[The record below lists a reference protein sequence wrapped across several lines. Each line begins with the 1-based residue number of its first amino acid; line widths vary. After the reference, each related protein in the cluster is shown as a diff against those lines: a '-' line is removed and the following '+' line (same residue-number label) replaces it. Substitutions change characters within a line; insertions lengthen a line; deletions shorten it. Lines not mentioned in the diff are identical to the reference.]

1 MREILFRG
9 KSVVTDRW
17 IEGSLLIDKQGICY
31 MSEYIPENQSKYT
44 IEIDASGNGKN
55 LSRLIGLGFVVVRPA
70 TVGQFT
76 GLLDKSGQRIFEGDI
91 VRGAHIGDDLMVEQ
105 VEFYAICGWT
115 PFDYLREDLCDVI
128 GNVHDNKELLEG
140 G

>member
-9 KSVVTDRW
+9 KDLVTGEWVYGDLYHRGTEAV
-17 IEGSLLIDKQGICY
+17 ITSFCCGHHIAVD
-31 MSEYIPENQSKYT
+31 
-44 IEIDASGNGKN
+44 
-55 LSRLIGLGFVVVRPA
+55 PA

-76 GLLDKSGQRIFEGDI
+76 GLLDKAGKRIFEGDI

-105 VEFYAICGWT
+105 VEFSAICGWT
-115 PFDYLREDLCDVI
+115 PFDYLREGLCDVI
-128 GNVHDNKELLEG
+128 GNTHDTPELLEVNEG